1 MLTASSYS
9 FFIRLSVA
17 DDLDGDDEV
26 DVDDRAVLEVSFF
39 VRFSDCTRS
48 EGSSDDGLGIDVF
61 ASFCVIDTFCD
72 ISTSPFASNGRL
84 MLEDGLLGSEEATQ
98 TCLQNKAET
107 PMNLHTRFIR
117 FYSFGYGSNRT
128 IFSSQIV
135 ALVMCLG
142 PERMNILCLITEMAM
157 QKLPIEETNL

>member
-26 DVDDRAVLEVSFF
+26 DVDDRAVLKVVGFFVLAVSFF
-39 VRFSDCTRS
+39 VRFSDLTRS

-61 ASFCVIDTFCD
+61 ASFCVFDTFCD

-84 MLEDGLLGSEEATQ
+84 MLEDGLLGSDEATPS
-98 TCLQNKAET
+98 CLQNKAET
-107 PMNLHTRFIR
+107 PMSLYTRFIC
-117 FYSFGYGSNRT
+117 F
-128 IFSSQIV
+128 
-135 ALVMCLG
+135 
-142 PERMNILCLITEMAM
+142 
-157 QKLPIEETNL
+157 